1 MRLIGKLTAVE
12 WEGACKLARSK
23 WAWPLLLLKNL
34 YRVVL
39 LGAILWATISAAI
52 SGGHGH
58 WRGIATVWLV
68 IGGIIAWAVFS
79 TLRSSRKNLAALNA
93 TAPDWI
99 DLDGSGLR
107 TWQSNGATSFQPWES
122 FKRWRSAESVILLDL
137 AASKRVTILPL
148 TALSVSERDVLRGLV
163 ASHLGAEKSNSA
175 LLR

>member
-1 MRLIGKLTAVE
+1 MRLTGKLTANE
-12 WEGACKLARSK
+12 WEDACKLARSK
-23 WAWPLLLLKNL
+23 WAWPRFLLKNL
-34 YRVVL
+34 YGALL

-58 WRGIATVWLV
+58 WRGIATVWLA

-107 TWQSNGATSFQPWES
+107 TQQSNVIPAVGIFQGVEIGGI
-122 FKRWRSAESVILLDL
+122 RDSA
-137 AASKRVTILPL
+137 
-148 TALSVSERDVLRGLV
+148 GLGGV
-163 ASHLGAEKSNSA
+163 
-175 LLR
+175 